1 MAATRLS
8 DAQKQEIVGR
18 YRQGETSAALANAYG
33 CSANTVSRVLKAAL
47 DPEDYER
54 LKQQRGRSGRSGA
67 SAAAPRPAVVDA
79 VAAATDEDSAI
90 AGLSSDASAIDSA
103 ASNDELAADNTR
115 QRRRKRSAG
124 SAVAAQ
130 VDAPAADPAQDDLAQ
145 DEPAADGASADETS
159 ADEASDDGASA
170 DQVSDDEVSDDD
182 ATENDEAAE
191 DDDGPGVLAID
202 DADDFGDDDEGDEAG
217 DDADEASDDDAN
229 GDEEAGNTLAA
240 AAAARELV
248 QCQALIEAE
257 LPGSAYLLV
266 DKTVELQPTPLREC
280 TDLGPLPEEEADRQ
294 ALQVYLNPR
303 QAKRHCGRT
312 QRVIPVP
319 DVSVLERRASYLL
332 RQGICRVVVE
342 GALYALPEG

>member
-47 DPEDYER
+47 DPDDYER
-54 LKQQRGRSGRSGA
+54 LKLQRGRTGRSA
-67 SAAAPRPAVVDA
+67 VSAAAAAAVEREPVVADGGAA
-79 VAAATDEDSAI
+79 VADDDTAI
-90 AGLSSDASAIDSA
+90 DGLSIDASAIDRE
-103 ASNDELAADNTR
+103 ASNDELAAGNDR
-115 QRRRKRSAG
+115 QRRRKRSA
-124 SAVAAQ
+124 APALAAE
-130 VDAPAADPAQDDLAQ
+130 VDAAAAEPAQEDLAQ
-145 DEPAADGASADETS
+145 DEPAADE
-159 ADEASDDGASA
+159 
-170 DQVSDDEVSDDD
+170 VSDDEAADDETAD
-182 ATENDEAAE
+182 

-202 DADDFGDDDEGDEAG
+202 DADDFGDDDDGDEAG
-217 DDADEASDDDAN
+217 DDANEASDDDAN

-266 DKTVELQPTPLREC
+266 DKTVELQPTPLRDC
-280 TDLGPLPEEEADRQ
+280 ADLGPLPEEEADRQ

-303 QAKRHCGRT
+303 HAKRHCGRS
-312 QRVIPVP
+312 QRVIKLP
-319 DVSVLERRASYLL
+319 DLSVLQRTAPYLL
-332 RQGICRVVVE
+332 AQGISRVVIE
-342 GALYALPEG
+342 GSLYSLPGS

>member
-18 YRQGETSAALANAYG
+18 YRQGETSVALANAYG

-47 DPEDYER
+47 DPEEYER
-54 LKQQRGRSGRSGA
+54 LKQQRGRSSRSGA

-79 VAAATDEDSAI
+79 VAVATDDDSVI
-90 AGLSSDASAIDSA
+90 AGLSSDASAIDSE
-103 ASNDELAADNTR
+103 ASNDELAAGNDR

-145 DEPAADGASADETS
+145 DEPAADEASA
-159 ADEASDDGASA
+159 
-170 DQVSDDEVSDDD
+170 DEVSDDD
-182 ATENDEAAE
+182 ATENDEAAD

-229 GDEEAGNTLAA
+229 GDEEAGNSQAA
-240 AAAARELV
+240 AAPVRELV

-257 LPGSAYLLV
+257 LPGSAYMLV

-303 QAKRHCGRT
+303 QAKRHCGRS
-312 QRVIPVP
+312 QRVIKLP
-319 DVSVLERRASYLL
+319 DLSVLQRTAPYLVA
-332 RQGICRVVVE
+332 QGISRVVIE
-342 GALYALPEG
+342 GSLYSLPGS